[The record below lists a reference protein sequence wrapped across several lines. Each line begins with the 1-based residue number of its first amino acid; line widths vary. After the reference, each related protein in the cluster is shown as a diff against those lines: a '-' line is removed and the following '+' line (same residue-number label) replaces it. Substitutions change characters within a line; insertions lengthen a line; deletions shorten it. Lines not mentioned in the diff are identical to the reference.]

1 MKSCCQDDPDS
12 KEKVKTPID
21 YLFWTTLIVIL
32 SASFFTYFFPNL
44 FAPIQYLNAFNL
56 AIFDIAQ
63 EMIIGLF
70 VAIFFVGFISTIPNK
85 IVMKI
90 MGEGG
95 TFKGILRATLA
106 GVFLDLCSHGILLVG
121 MKLYKK
127 GLSLGQTMAF
137 LIASPW
143 NSLSLTFILWD
154 LIGFKWMISF
164 LLLSLVIAV
173 ISGLIFDKLVAR
185 KTLIKNPYDK
195 ERISEKSLW
204 KLIKEEK
211 VFKKLK
217 LKKIIMLPING
228 FKESKMILR
237 WLFLGIIIA
246 AILRTFIT
254 PEQFESLVGASA
266 AGLGVT
272 LFAATLIEVCSEGST
287 PIAADI
293 LNIAKAPGNSFAF
306 LMTGVSTDYT
316 EIVALKETT
325 KSWKISLFLP
335 LITLPQIVLLAV
347 ILNGV

>member
-1 MKSCCQDDPDS
+1 MDSCCQNDS
-12 KEKVKTPID
+12 KEKVKRQID
-21 YLFWTTLIVIL
+21 YFFWSTLIIIL
-32 SASFFTYFFPNL
+32 LASFFTYFFPNL
-44 FAPIQYLNAFNL
+44 FNQIEYLNSFNL
-56 AIFDIAQ
+56 AVFDIVQ
-63 EMIIGLF
+63 EMIIGLL

-85 IVMKI
+85 IIMKI

-106 GVFLDLCSHGILLVG
+106 GVLLDLCSHGILLVG

-173 ISGLIFDKLVAR
+173 ISGLIFDKLVG
-185 KTLIKNPYDK
+185 KKVLIKNPYDK
-195 ERISEKSLW
+195 ERISEKSVW

-211 VFKKLK
+211 VFKNLK
-217 LKKIIMLPING
+217 LKKILMLPING

-237 WLFLGIIIA
+237 WLFLGV
-246 AILRTFIT
+246 ILASVIRTFVT
-254 PEQFESLVGASA
+254 PENFESLVGASV
-266 AGLGVT
+266 AGLGIT

-293 LNIAKAPGNSFAF
+293 LNIGGAPGNSFAF
-306 LMTGVSTDYT
+306 LLTGVSTDYT

-325 KSWKISLFLP
+325 KSWKISFFLP
-335 LITLPQIVLLAV
+335 LITLPQIVILAV